1 MISQEQKNFKKNK
14 KDKISLHKISNANA
28 ASKHLLPKQ
37 NEKLKMFRQFSAIRV
52 ITKTQLNFKPKSL
65 TAEVAA
71 GEVE

>member
-1 MISQEQKNFKKNK
+1 MISQEQKTSRKIKRTKYLSIKYLTLTLHLNTFFQNK
-14 KDKISLHKISNANA
+14 TRS
-28 ASKHLLPKQ
+28 SKC
-37 NEKLKMFRQFSAIRV
+37 FDSFSAIRV